1 MYKKVLAAAIMC
13 SLSILPAFCDISQ
26 KDAIAAQSYYEKAD
40 QYSKNSQYSSAISE
54 LKKGLRLNPYD
65 NNIRIGLINNHL
77 LRATYYNNKSRE
89 YTKAMND
96 LRAALFYL
104 KYYGLRLTDES
115 AAKAIRDNEGNLNY
129 LYRQTQIATNLKNR
143 YQIAKNLKKDGEFAA
158 SAYEFIQASA
168 ENSIKEDCFSQ
179 TGDLFAILGNH
190 QQSADYYKKA
200 LTINSKNAAN
210 HLKLAKAYDALG
222 EVNLANSE
230 YNYTLS
236 EAENNQQLMLELE
249 SIWVKKIGINPN
261 DAEAHTNLGAVYQK
275 LGDYPK
281 ALQEYSKAKALNPK
295 NLTTRFNIG
304 TLYQSQQEY
313 NLAIGAYDEVLQFNP
328 QDTAARYYKAGCLTE
343 LKEFDKAAEEYR
355 KILAIEPNN
364 AEAKNLMLEAMSKIS
379 SPEEMLSH
387 YAKAAQS
394 GPVDANT
401 TYNYAY
407 QLHKANRL
415 DEAISNYSKAIALD
429 PKNPDA
435 YINLAQAYKQKNDFT
450 NASKTIQD
458 GLAQNPNNAELKKY
472 ETELKA
478 DNAAA
483 KSITGADLF
492 KEGRYAEAI
501 AQYQAIEPKTAD
513 VYINIGSCYQAMN
526 EDKKAVEFYKLA
538 MSKEPN
544 NADIAFYLGQAYV
557 NIEDWANAKSYLA
570 KARTLK
576 PDDSNVKELYNY
588 VVDQQDQVALERA
601 LDLYSKGDYANAL
614 AVLNNIL
621 SQNKNNAFAYY
632 YRGMIYDAQKKYAAA
647 LAEYQKAVSLSNA
660 IPEAY
665 YSLALDMD
673 YLNRHKEAYA
683 NYQKYLSMAQSDNEY
698 TQYAK
703 NRMQELKEYANPQN

>member
-1 MYKKVLAAAIMC
+1 MYKKVLAAAILC

-26 KDAIAAQSYYEKAD
+26 KDVMAAQSYYEKAD
-40 QYSKNSQYSSAISE
+40 YYAKNSQYSSAIAE

-77 LRATYYNNKSRE
+77 LRATYYNNKSKE
-89 YTKAMND
+89 YSKAMND

-115 AAKAIRDNEGNLNY
+115 ASKAIRDNENNLSY
-129 LYRQTQIATNLKNR
+129 LYKQTQVATNLKNR
-143 YQIAKNLKKDGEFAA
+143 YQIAKNLKKEGEFAA
-158 SAYEFIQASA
+158 GAYEFIQASE
-168 ENSIKEDCFSQ
+168 ENPIKEDCYSQ

-190 QQSADYYKKA
+190 QQAADYYKKA

-236 EAENNQQLMLELE
+236 EAENNQALMLELE

-261 DAEAHTNLGAVYQK
+261 DAESHTNLGAVYQK

-295 NLTTRFNIG
+295 NLTTRFNMG
-304 TLYQSQQEY
+304 TLYQSQKEY
-313 NLAIGAYDEVLQFNP
+313 NLAITAYDEVLQFSP
-328 QDTAARYYKAGCLTE
+328 KDTSARYYKAQCLNE
-343 LKEFDKAAEEYR
+343 LKQFDKAAEEYR

-364 AEAKNLMLEAMSKIS
+364 TEAKNLMLEAMSKIA
-379 SPEEMLSH
+379 SPEEMLNH
-387 YAKAAQS
+387 YENATQNGA
-394 GPVDANT
+394 DAT
-401 TYNYAY
+401 TLYNYAY
-407 QLHKANRL
+407 QLHKANKL
-415 DEAISNYSKAIALD
+415 DEAISNYIKSIQLD
-429 PKNPDA
+429 PKNPDC
-435 YINLAQAYKQKNDFT
+435 YINLAQAYKQKNDFV
-450 NASKTIQD
+450 NATKVIQD
-458 GLAQNPNNAELKKY
+458 GLLQNPNNTELKSY
-472 ETELKA
+472 ENELKA

-483 KSITGADLF
+483 KSITGSDLY

-501 AQYQAIEPKTAD
+501 AQYEAIEPKTAD
-513 VYINIGSCYQAMN
+513 IYINIGSCYQAMN
-526 EDKKAVEFYKLA
+526 EDKKAVEYYKLA
-538 MSKEPN
+538 MLKEPN

-576 PDDSNVKELYNY
+576 PDDSNIKELYNY
-588 VVDQQDQVALERA
+588 VVDQQDQTALERA
-601 LDLYSKGDYANAL
+601 LDLYSKSDYTNAL

-632 YRGMIYDAQKKYAAA
+632 YRGMVYDAQKKYSLA
-647 LAEYQKAVSLSNA
+647 LAEYQKAISISNA

-673 YLNRHKEAYA
+673 YLGRHKEAYA
-683 NYQKYLSMAQSDNEY
+683 NYQKYLSTAQSENEY

-703 NRMQELKEYANPQN
+703 NRMQELKGYANQQN